1 LKKPALFSSEKF
13 IFALKCLAVAGIC
26 CVINF
31 FFKGDV
37 ESLTRATLS
46 ELYADGHQDVLFIG
60 ASHTYRS
67 YDPAAIEAATG
78 LNVYN
83 AGSALQQMQ
92 GTYYLLQEAVDT
104 EGVDNVV
111 LDMTYTMQLL
121 EETGERQTV
130 ILTDYMK
137 NPLRRVI
144 YAGSVLGAE
153 GVTGTI
159 WPCTHNGVFNQENLR
174 HHLTGDYKRD
184 YSTIEFGEEGY
195 HGQGY
200 VPDYLTVPEDFT
212 FTRATEIDPNYPI
225 SDFTMKYLKK
235 VIAYCR
241 KHDIRLIL
249 ADPPMPDGTL
259 VTAGHFQEYI
269 DRVRKI
275 AEENGLEYWEFNLV
289 RDGLLDLDR
298 NDFYDETHLNINGA
312 EKFSALISD
321 ILASGNTDI
330 FYDTYAEKLEKNS
343 DGTLE

>member
-1 LKKPALFSSEKF
+1 MKKPALFSSEKF
-13 IFALKCLAVAGIC
+13 IFALKCLAVAAIMC
-26 CVINF
+26 IINF

-46 ELYADGHQDVLFIG
+46 EMYTDGPIDVLFIG

-92 GTYYLLQEAVDT
+92 GSYYLLQEAAENSDIDT
-104 EGVDNVV
+104 VV
-111 LDMTYTMQLL
+111 LDITYTMQLL
-121 EETGERQTV
+121 EGTGERQTV

-144 YAGSVLGAE
+144 YAGSVLGPE
-153 GVTGTI
+153 GITGTI
-159 WPCTHNGVFNQENLR
+159 WPCLHNGVFNQENLR
-174 HHLTGDYKRD
+174 HHLTGDYKKD
-184 YSTIEFGEEGY
+184 YASIVFAEEGY

-212 FTRATEIDPNYPI
+212 FTRATEINPAHPI

-235 VIAYCR
+235 VIAYCK
-241 KHDIRLIL
+241 KHGLRLIL

-269 DRVRKI
+269 DAVGGI
-275 AEENGLEYWEFNLV
+275 AEENDLEYWEFNLAK
-289 RDGLLDLDR
+289 DGLLDLDR
-298 NDFYDETHLNINGA
+298 GDFYDETHLNIYGA
-312 EKFSALISD
+312 EKFSALVSD

-330 FYDTYAEKLEKNS
+330 FYDSYAEKLEKNP